1 IAGGPSMP
9 SPPQHLKKTLVAE
22 GFEVYR
28 TSPNLIILADR
39 VRDNLLMDSGVAVV
53 QGDELV
59 VRITLRARAA
69 EFPGDGEDALFER
82 ARPLAGPMKERGYGE
97 VSSASVPVTDPGDPN
112 RTLDTWYEVTYE
124 RSVGGETELHPEL
137 RFALSLPKTA
147 ER

>member
-1 IAGGPSMP
+1 MP
-9 SPPQHLKKTLVAE
+9 SSPQSLKKSLVAE

-53 QGDELV
+53 HGDPLV

-69 EFPGDGEDALFER
+69 EFPGDAEQTLYER
-82 ARPLAGPMKERGYGE
+82 ARALAKPMTERGYGE
-97 VSSASVPVTDPGDPN
+97 VACASVPVMDPGDPS

-124 RSVGGETELHPEL
+124 RHVGEEAELHPEL
-137 RFALSLPKTA
+137 RFALSLTKTA

>member
-1 IAGGPSMP
+1 MSS
-9 SPPQHLKKTLVAE
+9 SPQSLKKTLVAE

-53 QGDELV
+53 HGDPLV
-59 VRITLRARAA
+59 VRITLRARGA
-69 EFPGDGEDALFER
+69 EFPGDGEQALFER
-82 ARPLAGPMKERGYGE
+82 ARALAEPMKERGYGE
-97 VSSASVPVTDPGDPN
+97 VSSAAVPVMDPGDPS

-124 RSVGGETELHPEL
+124 RNVGGEAELHPEL
-137 RFALSLPKTA
+137 RFALSIAKTA

>member
-1 IAGGPSMP
+1 MP
-9 SPPQHLKKTLVAE
+9 STPQSLKKTLVAD

-39 VRDNLLMDSGVAVV
+39 VRDNLLIDSGVAVV
-53 QGDELV
+53 HGDSLV

-69 EFPGDGEDALFER
+69 EFPGDGEQALYER
-82 ARPLAGPMKERGYGE
+82 ARALAAPMKERGYGE
-97 VSSASVPVTDPGDPN
+97 ISCASVPVMDPGDPN

-124 RSVGGETELHPEL
+124 RPVPEEADLNPEL
-137 RFALSLPKTA
+137 RFALSLSKTA

>member
-1 IAGGPSMP
+1 MP
-9 SPPQHLKKTLVAE
+9 TSPQSLKKALVAE

-28 TSPNLIILADR
+28 TSPNLIALADR

-53 QGDELV
+53 HGEPLV
-59 VRITLRARAA
+59 IRITLRARAA
-69 EFPGDGEDALFER
+69 EFPGDGEQVLFER
-82 ARPLAGPMKERGYGE
+82 ARALAEPMKERGYGE
-97 VSSASVPVTDPGDPN
+97 VGATSVPVMDPGNPN

-124 RSVGGETELHPEL
+124 RVLGDESELHPEL

>member
-1 IAGGPSMP
+1 MP
-9 SPPQHLKKTLVAE
+9 STPQTLKKSLVAE

-53 QGDELV
+53 HGEPLV

-69 EFPGDGEDALFER
+69 EFPGDGEQALFER
-82 ARPLAGPMKERGYGE
+82 ARALATPVKDRGYDE
-97 VSSASVPVTDPGDPN
+97 IAAIAVPVMDPGDPS
-112 RTLDTWYEVTYE
+112 RTLDTWYEITYE
-124 RSVGGETELHPEL
+124 RRLADEGDLHPEL
-137 RFALSLPKTA
+137 RFALTVPKTA

>member
-1 IAGGPSMP
+1 MP
-9 SPPQHLKKTLVAE
+9 SSPQSLKKTLQAE

-39 VRDNLLMDSGVAVV
+39 VRDNLLMDSGVCVAHE
-53 QGDELV
+53 DTLV

-69 EFPGDGEDALFER
+69 EFPGDGEQALYER
-82 ARPLAGPMKERGYGE
+82 ARALAAPMLERGYGE
-97 VSSASVPVTDPGDPN
+97 VGCASVPVMDPGDPS

-124 RSVGGETELHPEL
+124 RSVGEEAELHPEL
-137 RFALSLPKTA
+137 RFALSITKTA

>member
-1 IAGGPSMP
+1 MP
-9 SPPQHLKKTLVAE
+9 SSPQSLKKTLQAE

-39 VRDNLLMDSGVAVV
+39 VRDNLLMDSGVCVAH
-53 QGDELV
+53 EEALV

-69 EFPGDGEDALFER
+69 EFPGDAEQALYER
-82 ARPLAGPMKERGYGE
+82 ARALATPMLERGYVE
-97 VSSASVPVTDPGDPN
+97 VGSASVPVMDPGDPS

-124 RSVGGETELHPEL
+124 RAVGEEAELHPEL
-137 RFALSLPKTA
+137 RFALSLTKTA